1 MTPHEAAAAALFV
14 QHNAKWV
21 DRRLSTA
28 LAWRLLNARTASD
41 LAADGMQ
48 QGRQQWQQQHLAAQA
63 ERVAGT
69 SCGSAAGTLTLDGA
83 AAADA
88 SSSRQ
93 ARQRTLLWGL
103 DTARLEAWTGN
114 TMFCTAR
121 RIPCSWQQQQQ
132 QQQQQQHQAGG
143 VTSGG
148 GTSGSGSDPPA
159 AGPWRCSWS
168 ERIRGMAP
176 VRRYLAPAAA
186 AGAPLAA
193 AAAAGTCSCR
203 STPTPF
209 PLASRCAAGQL
220 AQSCMQHPDA
230 VAPGGLAMRP
240 HPQTHVPSTKTLR
253 HPWPLPAGCVLCLW
267 R

>member
-1 MTPHEAAAAALFV
+1 VRWELLTPHEAAAAALFV

-28 LAWRLLNARTASD
+28 LAWRLLNARIASD

-48 QGRQQWQQQHLAAQA
+48 QGRQQLQQQHLAAQA

-69 SCGSAAGTLTLDGA
+69 SCSSAAGTLTLDGA

-93 ARQRTLLWGL
+93 ARQRALLWGL

-132 QQQQQQHQAGG
+132 QQHQAGG
-143 VTSGG
+143 GTSGG
-148 GTSGSGSDPPA
+148 GTSGSGSDPP
-159 AGPWRCSWS
+159 
-168 ERIRGMAP
+168 
-176 VRRYLAPAAA
+176 
-186 AGAPLAA
+186 
-193 AAAAGTCSCR
+193 SCR
-203 STPTPF
+203 PMALQLEREDPGHGADEAVSGTSSGGGGATGGGSSGWDLQLSLDPDTF
-209 PLASRCAAGQL
+209 PPGFQVCCGAACTIMHAASR
-220 AQSCMQHPDA
+220 
-230 VAPGGLAMRP
+230 
-240 HPQTHVPSTKTLR
+240 
-253 HPWPLPAGCVLCLW
+253 
-267 R
+267 